1 MPGNEGKPKCC
12 PLQGQNQ
19 AGCLLKMRGF
29 SPHSVHFINSTRMKN
44 APVRFASA
52 ALALSVIWLL
62 FEHLM
67 GWNTKRHDIGQ
78 YARLFPMLAFW
89 IILISGIWTV
99 RRNHQHSL
107 HFRDGF
113 QAGLIM
119 TLIYC
124 AGFTIIMVLYQKFM
138 NPQYYQ
144 TLKEFTLQGLRER
157 GGTQHEIEEAE
168 QQLYH
173 RAGGS
178 ARSYLLLFVYSSIW
192 GLGISSIASMV
203 LRKGPRRSES
213 RDDDILG
220 ILHRE

>member
-1 MPGNEGKPKCC
+1 MLPVSRAKPGRLYP
-12 PLQGQNQ
+12 
-19 AGCLLKMRGF
+19 AGEWPPV
-29 SPHSVHFINSTRMKN
+29 SPTQSAHFINSTRMKS
-44 APVRFASA
+44 APVRFALA
-52 ALALSVIWLL
+52 ALVLSLIWIL

-78 YARLFPMLAFW
+78 YTRLVPMLVFW
-89 IILISGIWTV
+89 IILVSGIWYV
-99 RRNHQHSL
+99 RRHHGHSL
-107 HFRDGF
+107 TFREGF

-138 NPQYYQ
+138 NPDYYQ
-144 TLKEFTLQGLRER
+144 TMKEFTLQGLRER
-157 GGTQHEIEEAE
+157 RATQHEIEEAE

-192 GLGISSIASMV
+192 GVGISSIASMM
-203 LRKGPRRSES
+203 LRKGP
-213 RDDDILG
+213 
-220 ILHRE
+220 H